1 MFYKLHTEI
10 SGSGESLV
18 LIHGMGS
25 ASSAWKPIRPLL
37 NEFYTVV
44 TVDLPGHGK
53 TPYIKGQP
61 MDPHSLAL
69 GVLEQLSSE
78 GIERFHLAGNSLGGW
93 ISLEMASADPER
105 VRSLI
110 GIAPAGLWLN
120 PYNARYPGTAI
131 ARFLARYTS
140 KIAPAALHFEKAR
153 MLGFADVSPRWKE
166 FSYEICLDATMAMA
180 SAEGYYPAW
189 DGMLMKRFD
198 SFIPA
203 TLPVTIIFGDTDR
216 TLPAT
221 TCQERSVAP
230 SHAKWIFF
238 SETGHAPMWD
248 SPLDVVDEIK
258 KTTEL
263 AS

>member
-1 MFYKLHTEI
+1 MYSLHCEI
-10 SGSGESLV
+10 SGSGEPLL

-25 ASSAWKPIRPLL
+25 ASTAWKPIRHTL
-37 NEFYTVV
+37 NQDFTVI

-61 MDPHSLAL
+61 MDPHSL
-69 GVLEQLSSE
+69 GEYVLEQLSSL
-78 GIERFHLAGNSLGGW
+78 GIDRFHLAGNSLGGW
-93 ISLEMASADPER
+93 VSLEMSSAAPDR

-120 PYNARYPGTAI
+120 PYNARYPGTAV
-131 ARFLARYTS
+131 ARFLARYTA
-140 KIAPAALHFEKAR
+140 KFAPTALHFEAAR
-153 MLGFADVSPRWKE
+153 RLGFFDVSPRWKE
-166 FSYEICLDATMAMA
+166 LSYDICLDATLAM
-180 SAEGYYPAW
+180 STAEGYYPAW

-198 SFIPA
+198 SYIPE
-203 TLPVTIIFGDTDR
+203 TIPITIIFGDTDR

-230 SHAKWIFF
+230 SHAKWIIFPN
-238 SETGHAPMWD
+238 TGHAPMWD
-248 SPLDVVDEIK
+248 APLDVIDEIK
-258 KTTEL
+258 KTVAL

>member
-1 MFYKLHTEI
+1 MQRLYNEI
-10 SGSGESLV
+10 TGSGDPLV

-25 ASSAWKPIRPLL
+25 ASTAWKPVRPALSRD
-37 NEFYTVV
+37 FTVI

-53 TPYIKGQP
+53 TPYIKGEP

-69 GVLEQLSSE
+69 YVFEQLDLL

-93 ISLEMASADPER
+93 VSLEMASSEPGR
-105 VRSLI
+105 VRSLV

-120 PYNARYPGTAI
+120 PYNARYPGTAV
-131 ARFLARYTS
+131 ARFLARYTA
-140 KIAPAALHFEKAR
+140 KLAPTALHFETAR
-153 MLGFADVSPRWKE
+153 KLGFFDVSPRWRE
-166 FSYEICLDATMAMA
+166 LSYEICLDATMAMSTA
-180 SAEGYYPAW
+180 DGYYPAW

-198 SFIPA
+198 RFIPESI
-203 TLPVTIIFGDTDR
+203 PVTIIFGDTDR

-230 SHAKWIFF
+230 SHAKWIIFPD
-238 SETGHAPMWD
+238 TGHAPMWD
-248 SPLDVVDEIK
+248 SPLDVIDEIK
-258 KTTEL
+258 KVAAL